1 MSVTVTNSPEGRRI
15 LEEIIEAYAAAEA
28 NLIGL
33 VRDALAREAIG
44 TAGFYQRQQQA
55 LAKVQSDAR
64 RALQQLTGGL
74 EESLQQLLI
83 SEYQATSTMITGGA
97 VAQGVNAPAIAAVA
111 AEMATTLTS
120 SHTTILRTVIDEY
133 RRIISRGVT
142 DAITSGQPQ
151 QQMIQG
157 MLDKFA
163 DRGITS
169 FTDRSGRRW
178 SIRSYAEMALR
189 TGVTRAQNE
198 GRRTGYAKTG
208 VELILVSSHVAC
220 APQCLP
226 FQGRVLA
233 MRGGAGKREV
243 VAPDGK
249 TVTVNVVATFDD
261 ALRAGYHHP
270 NAVLGGDQPIDTWG
284 KSQAGSK
291 SFYRGPSVTIRTSEG
306 NSLTV
311 SPNHPVLTGRGWVTA
326 QTVRKGDNLFNSV
339 KSRPSA
345 VNIVGAPDL
354 NNMVATVEK
363 EFAALKS
370 RLNVVLIPTAAHD
383 FDDDRQF
390 LEGEVSVVVPDGEL
404 LPVPD
409 AHIVKETGEVFFD
422 WSDMRGRNI
431 VGGSSELLGDSP
443 VAGASAPFSPLLDGH
458 PGSFQ
463 PSAHSVVGNAETR
476 GDLLS
481 GEACFVQPN
490 NIDRVIE
497 RSVDGEVAGQDFG
510 HFRAGDSRDVGDVIN
525 AVPGGV
531 QAVNVV
537 DVEFGYFEGHAYD
550 FHTEDGIYSVN
561 GLIVHNCRHTD
572 TPYVPGMKIPKPVET
587 DEKDY
592 KAQQR
597 QREIERNIR
606 RWKLRKTAALDKPAE
621 RKANAR
627 IRMWQKAQR
636 DHVAEYPWMAR
647 NYQREKV
654 ITATGK

>member
-44 TAGFYQRQQQA
+44 TAGFYQRQAQA

-83 SEYQATSTMITGGA
+83 SEYQATSAMVAGGA

-111 AEMATTLTS
+111 AEIATTLTS

-157 MLDKFA
+157 LLNKFA

-178 SIRSYAEMALR
+178 SMRSYIEMALR

-208 VELILVSSHVAC
+208 VELILTSSHIAC

-233 MRGGAGKREV
+233 MRGSAGKREV
-243 VAPDGK
+243 IAPDGK
-249 TVTVNVVATFDD
+249 TVTVDVVATFDD
-261 ALRAGYHHP
+261 ALRAGYHH
-270 NAVLGGDQPIDTWG
+270 V
-284 KSQAGSK
+284 
-291 SFYRGPSVTIRTSEG
+291 
-306 NSLTV
+306 
-311 SPNHPVLTGRGWVTA
+311 
-326 QTVRKGDNLFNSV
+326 
-339 KSRPSA
+339 
-345 VNIVGAPDL
+345 
-354 NNMVATVEK
+354 
-363 EFAALKS
+363 
-370 RLNVVLIPTAAHD
+370 
-383 FDDDRQF
+383 
-390 LEGEVSVVVPDGEL
+390 
-404 LPVPD
+404 
-409 AHIVKETGEVFFD
+409 
-422 WSDMRGRNI
+422 
-431 VGGSSELLGDSP
+431 
-443 VAGASAPFSPLLDGH
+443 
-458 PGSFQ
+458 
-463 PSAHSVVGNAETR
+463 
-476 GDLLS
+476 
-481 GEACFVQPN
+481 
-490 NIDRVIE
+490 
-497 RSVDGEVAGQDFG
+497 
-510 HFRAGDSRDVGDVIN
+510 
-525 AVPGGV
+525 
-531 QAVNVV
+531 
-537 DVEFGYFEGHAYD
+537 
-550 FHTEDGIYSVN
+550 
-561 GLIVHNCRHTD
+561 NCRHTD

-621 RKANAR
+621 RKANSR

-636 DHVAEYPWMAR
+636 DHVAQYPWMAR

-654 ITATGK
+654 ITASGK